1 MAEQAGADATRPIT
15 RSPRRSPWV
24 RSWCSTTRSIDE
36 IAPRKRKPLALA
48 GASGAVSRY
57 HPASPRPR
65 GSRPHALGTHRV
77 RPGNGGHRRRLP
89 RAESR
94 GSGRSSEA
102 FFPSSNGPPFHHP
115 RLAGPLP
122 LGTLLFAAF
131 AALRCRLGAYTSPAL
146 LSSTTCRLPLALR
159 GPRTPAQHAD
169 TATRGARGSRASRH
183 DGAWPTGRRRG
194 NSDAPVRAAS
204 DLARCP
210 PCGTHPATHPLF
222 RDTRLEGRADR
233 RAAERWMIRGEG
245 AGWPGPPHTGRAV
258 HPVSV
263 PGQRQPVA
271 RATAGSRS
279 GRGRRRAGR
288 ASRSPCSRTSC

>member
-1 MAEQAGADATRPIT
+1 LAEQAGADATRPIA

-89 RAESR
+89 RAEPR

-131 AALRCRLGAYTSPAL
+131 AALRCPLGAYTSPAL

-222 RDTRLEGRADR
+222 RDTTPR
-233 RAAERWMIRGEG
+233 RQSR
-245 AGWPGPPHTGRAV
+245 PPRSRAV
-258 HPVSV
+258 DDSWGGRRLARSTAHRQGSS
-263 PGQRQPVA
+263 PGQRA
-271 RATAGSRS
+271 GTATASCPCYSRKPVGKGSS
-279 GRGRRRAGR
+279 
-288 ASRSPCSRTSC
+288 SRRTSVAIPMQ

>member
-1 MAEQAGADATRPIT
+1 LAEQAGADATRPIA
-15 RSPRRSPWV
+15 RSPRRSPRV
-24 RSWCSTTRSIDE
+24 RFWCSTTRSIDE

-89 RAESR
+89 RAEPR

-131 AALRCRLGAYTSPAL
+131 AALRCPLGAYTSPAL
-146 LSSTTCRLPLALR
+146 LSSTTCRLPLALH

-194 NSDAPVRAAS
+194 NSDAPVRTAS

-210 PCGTHPATHPLF
+210 PCGTQPGNAPSLPRHHP
-222 RDTRLEGRADR
+222 R
-233 RAAERWMIRGEG
+233 RQCR
-245 AGWPGPPHTGRAV
+245 PPRSRAV
-258 HPVSV
+258 DDSWGGRRLAWSTAHRQGSS
-263 PGQRQPVA
+263 PGQRA
-271 RATAGSRS
+271 GTATASCLCYSRKPVGKGSS
-279 GRGRRRAGR
+279 
-288 ASRSPCSRTSC
+288 SRRTSVAIPMQ

>member
-1 MAEQAGADATRPIT
+1 LAEQAGADATRPIA

-89 RAESR
+89 RAEPR

-131 AALRCRLGAYTSPAL
+131 AALRCPLGAYTSPAL

-159 GPRTPAQHAD
+159 GPRTWLS
-169 TATRGARGSRASRH
+169 T
-183 DGAWPTGRRRG
+183 PT
-194 NSDAPVRAAS
+194 
-204 DLARCP
+204 
-210 PCGTHPATHPLF
+210 PLPEE
-222 RDTRLEGRADR
+222 L
-233 RAAERWMIRGEG
+233 
-245 AGWPGPPHTGRAV
+245 
-258 HPVSV
+258 
-263 PGQRQPVA
+263 
-271 RATAGSRS
+271 
-279 GRGRRRAGR
+279 AGR
-288 ASRSPCSRTSC
+288 APPGMTERGPPAVGEGTATHRFGLRVTWLVALLAGRTRQRTLSSATPPSKAEPTAAQPSGG

>member
-1 MAEQAGADATRPIT
+1 LAEQAGADATRPIA

-89 RAESR
+89 RAEPR

-131 AALRCRLGAYTSPAL
+131 AALRCPLGAYTSPAL
-146 LSSTTCRLPLALR
+146 LSSTRVGYRSPSAAHARRLSTPTPLPEEL
-159 GPRTPAQHAD
+159 
-169 TATRGARGSRASRH
+169 
-183 DGAWPTGRRRG
+183 
-194 NSDAPVRAAS
+194 
-204 DLARCP
+204 
-210 PCGTHPATHPLF
+210 
-222 RDTRLEGRADR
+222 
-233 RAAERWMIRGEG
+233 
-245 AGWPGPPHTGRAV
+245 
-258 HPVSV
+258 
-263 PGQRQPVA
+263 
-271 RATAGSRS
+271 
-279 GRGRRRAGR
+279 AGR
-288 ASRSPCSRTSC
+288 APPGTTERGPLAVGEGTATHRFGLRVTWLVALLAGHTRQRTLSSATPA